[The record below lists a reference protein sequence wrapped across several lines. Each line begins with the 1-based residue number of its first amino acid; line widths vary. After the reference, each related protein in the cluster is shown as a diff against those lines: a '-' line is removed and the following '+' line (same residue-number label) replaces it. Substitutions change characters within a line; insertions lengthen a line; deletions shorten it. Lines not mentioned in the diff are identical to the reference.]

1 MDMQHDLYTQR
12 IIQSASAYN
21 IQDGR
26 NAIFNQEGPDPRGW
40 SFAPSR
46 WRQRSGPEPPAFV
59 SNFAVLAGLDPNDTR
74 QQLQAPTT
82 NRTRLTLPRSMY
94 HQSNTEPERE
104 PKTLCNADNHFR
116 FAQNLQNGVPLN
128 KATSRKNNTHSTDP
142 VSPLVTAMLTQQRMP
157 FYQQLN
163 DSSHKDILFRQASTK
178 FESVPSLDTACLPI
192 TGMLIPPS
200 MVIRQPN
207 FGQANFLEGMRGNSL
222 NQPQPQKQ
230 QITPPFN
237 LKLSPLTTLGGFVR
251 SPATFQA
258 SQNSSPLVDV
268 RQISSPTARVSLR
281 RLSNRAAPIAAPGYS
296 EVDLDTNEGIG
307 FEAGGYLGI
316 PQTPQR
322 PVHPTTK
329 LTARPNALSNIL
341 PMAHGIQLVSPY
353 ELPDRFRQVFPY
365 ELFNAVQSK
374 CFASIYKTND
384 NVVVSAP
391 TGSGKTALLELAI
404 CRLVEGQGAG
414 QFKIVYQAPTKSL
427 CSERMRDW
435 SKKFSH
441 INLPCAELTGDTSLA
456 EMARVREASIIVTT
470 PEKWD
475 SITRKWIDHQKLVQ
489 MVKLFLID
497 EVHILKDTRGA
508 TLEAVVSRMKTIG
521 ANVRFVALS
530 ATVPNSEDIA
540 TWLGRD
546 HTNHQI
552 PAHRETFGEDFR
564 PVRLQKHVHGYDGN
578 FNDYAFEKFLDGKL
592 PSLIRQYSQ
601 KKPIM
606 VFCFTRKSCE
616 GAATIL
622 AEWWTRQS
630 PSERAW
636 SPPSNS
642 RTVSNRDLRNLITCG
657 VSYHHA
663 GLGPEDR
670 HTVEKAFLQG
680 DVNVICCTSTLA
692 VGVNLPCHLVILK
705 GTVGY
710 QDGRLAEYSDLEVM
724 QMLGRAGRPQ
734 FDDSAVA
741 VIMTRTNMVDRYK
754 KMMSGKEVLESTLH
768 LNLIEHLNSEI
779 SLGTI
784 KNTFDAKKWLCGTF
798 FSVRMRQNPS
808 YYKIEG
814 VTPGGDAD
822 LRLEQI
828 CERDIKLLKEHKLV
842 SEDYRMSCTEYGAA
856 MSRYMVQFQT
866 MKLLLGIPPKAKME
880 QILHILCQAVEFR
893 DLRMKQNERPYL
905 REFNKSPL
913 IKYPIRETVTATH
926 HKVSLVIQVQL
937 GGIDDPTEKGFMSIK
952 RQFGTD
958 KNIIFERAQRLVRC
972 VIDCKSDDN
981 DSISTRHALD
991 LARSLSAGFWEYSNL
1006 QLRQIHQI
1014 GPVATRKLVSKN
1026 VHSIEELAK
1035 MDTGSIERILS
1046 KNPPFGKKTRDI
1058 ISGFPRLRVAAEI
1071 VGLVTNNQM
1080 ISPKVNVKFR
1090 IWYDNIAIPV
1100 WNSRKLYVTFMA
1112 ETTDGVLV
1120 HFWRGNMSKLEKAFE
1135 AKFSAKLTSPD
1146 VDINCWIACDEIVGT
1161 VRSCVLRHG
1170 IPASN
1175 FPKRPT
1181 QVESKKAQAD
1191 NAGTNLDG
1199 MDEFG
1204 SDEVDDYEML
1214 AAVDGIDKAKS
1225 DDYADEFID
1234 IEEAE
1239 LIAKAAEE
1247 KPKNSNVSKEPEKAE
1262 ITREPQILEPFQM
1275 ANGKWTCNHVC
1286 RNSQLLKN
1294 GQPCKHLCCREG
1306 LDKPRKIKRKGVM
1319 TNTTGGELEKTSK
1332 LRLASNYDS
1341 SDLDN
1346 VETIDLANVLS
1357 PVSYSGSAPREYR
1370 KLHKL
1375 HASVQTDKTSQ
1386 RMTQKPKFS
1395 YASGQSPDLS
1405 FLRKD
1410 GSTSTSKVAAAD
1422 DETETEFPSLS
1433 ASLDPSAVEFNTDSD
1448 DPFTDVPITP
1458 RDHLPIPPA
1467 TRPPSSFQNHSLD
1480 DSDASPSDLND
1491 GSTML
1496 RSPSSKV
1503 DSSFCSDLF
1512 DFAAFRKNADV
1523 AVKAP
1528 PSLVDKGKNNNQTL
1542 ALSNAPK
1549 RYYSVTPDLP
1559 ETKHRRVTHLHR
1571 SADTC
1576 HEASVPSWVNDLDS
1590 NLFNG
1595 IKDFVDFLD

>member
-1 MDMQHDLYTQR
+1 MDVQHDLYTQR
-12 IIQSASAYN
+12 IIQSASAYD

-26 NAIFNQEGPDPRGW
+26 NAVFNQEDSDSQGW
-40 SFAPSR
+40 RFAPSR
-46 WRQRSGPEPPAFV
+46 WPQRSGPEPLTFA
-59 SNFAVLAGLDPNDTR
+59 SNYTGLDSDDTR
-74 QQLQAPTT
+74 QRLQASTT
-82 NRTRLTLPRSMY
+82 NRTRLPLPRSIY
-94 HQSNTEPERE
+94 HQPEIQSERE
-104 PKTLCNADNHFR
+104 PRIVSNAHNHFR
-116 FAQNLQNGVPLN
+116 FAQNFQSGMPFKKANSRQNG
-128 KATSRKNNTHSTDP
+128 THSTDP

-157 FYQQLN
+157 FNQQLN
-163 DSSHKDILFRQASTK
+163 HSSYNDIISQQASNR
-178 FESVPSLDTACLPI
+178 FESVPSLDPACRPT

-200 MVIRQPN
+200 MVIRQPK
-207 FGQANFLEGMRGNSL
+207 FGQANFLEGMHGNSL
-222 NQPQPQKQ
+222 NKPQPQKR

-237 LKLSPLTTLGGFVR
+237 LSGVR

-268 RQISSPTARVSLR
+268 GQISSPTARVSFR
-281 RLSNRAAPIAAPGYS
+281 RLSNRPAPVTAPGYS
-296 EVDLDTNEGIG
+296 GVDLNMNKGIEL
-307 FEAGGYLGI
+307 EAGGYLGI
-316 PQTPQR
+316 PQIPQI
-322 PVHPTTK
+322 PVHLTTN
-329 LTARPNALSNIL
+329 LIAQPNALRNTP

-374 CFASIYKTND
+374 CFAPIYKTND

-404 CRLVEGQGAG
+404 CRLIEGQGAG

-441 INLPCAELTGDTSLA
+441 INHPCAELTGDTSLA

-475 SITRKWIDHQKLVQ
+475 SITRKWTDHQKLVQ

-497 EVHILKDTRGA
+497 EVHILKDSRGA
-508 TLEAVVSRMKTIG
+508 TLEAVVSRMKTNG

-552 PAHRETFGEDFR
+552 PAHREIFGEDFR

-592 PSLIRQYSQ
+592 PGLIGQYSQ

-636 SPPSNS
+636 SPPSKS

-710 QDGRLAEYSDLEVM
+710 QDGSLAEYSDLEVM

-741 VIMTRTNMVDRYK
+741 VIMTRTRMVDRYK
-754 KMMSGKEVLESTLH
+754 KMMSGKGVLESTLH

-784 KNTFDAKKWLCGTF
+784 KNAFDAKKWLCGTF
-798 FSVRMRQNPS
+798 FSVRMRRNPS

-822 LRLEQI
+822 SRLEQI

-905 REFNKSPL
+905 REFNKSPF
-913 IKYPIRETVTATH
+913 IKYPIRESVTATP
-926 HKVSLVIQVQL
+926 HKVSLLIQVQL
-937 GGIDDPTEKGFMSIK
+937 GGIDDPTEKGFMSVK

-972 VIDCKSDDN
+972 VIDCKTYDN

-1058 ISGFPRLRVAAEI
+1058 ISGFPQLRVAGEI
-1071 VGLVTNNQM
+1071 VGLVTSNQTA
-1080 ISPKVNVKFR
+1080 SPEVNVKVR
-1090 IWYDNIAIPV
+1090 IWYDNITTPV
-1100 WNSRKLYVTFMA
+1100 WNGRKLYVTFMA
-1112 ETTDGVLV
+1112 ETTDGFVV
-1120 HFWRGNMSKLEKAFE
+1120 HFWRGNISKLEKAIE
-1135 AKFSAKLTSPD
+1135 ANFSAKLLSPD
-1146 VDINCWIACDEIVGT
+1146 VDIKCWIACDEIVGT
-1161 VRSCVLRHG
+1161 FRSCVLRHS

-1191 NAGTNLDG
+1191 NAGTNFEG

-1214 AAVDGIDKAKS
+1214 AAVDGIEKAKS
-1225 DDYADEFID
+1225 YDYTDEFID

-1247 KPKNSNVSKEPEKAE
+1247 EPKNSSVSKEPEKAK
-1262 ITREPQILEPFQM
+1262 ITRETQILEPFQM

-1306 LDKPRKIKRKGVM
+1306 LDKPRKIKRK
-1319 TNTTGGELEKTSK
+1319 SK
-1332 LRLASNYDS
+1332 LKLASNYDS
-1341 SDLDN
+1341 SDPDD

-1357 PVSYSGSAPREYR
+1357 PVPYSSLAPPECR

-1375 HASVQTDKTSQ
+1375 HTSVQTNKTSQ

-1395 YASGQSPDLS
+1395 YASGKSPDLS

-1410 GSTSTSKVAAAD
+1410 SNISTSKAAAAADD

-1433 ASLDPSAVEFNTDSD
+1433 TSLDPSAVEFNINSD
-1448 DPFTDVPITP
+1448 DPFTDIPITP
-1458 RDHLPIPPA
+1458 RDHLPMPPA
-1467 TRPPSSFQNHSLD
+1467 TRPPSSFQNHSLN
-1480 DSDASPSDLND
+1480 DSDASTSDLND

-1496 RSPSSKV
+1496 RSSSPKV
-1503 DSSFCSDLF
+1503 GSSLCSDLF
-1512 DFAAFRKNADV
+1512 DFPAYATSADG
-1523 AVKAP
+1523 AVKASP
-1528 PSLVDKGKNNNQTL
+1528 YLVDKGKNNDQTL
-1542 ALSNAPK
+1542 APSNVPK

-1559 ETKHRRVTHLHR
+1559 ETKHRRVTHLNK

-1576 HEASVPSWVNDLDS
+1576 HEASVPLWVNDLDS
-1590 NLFNG
+1590 NLVNG